1 MRSCK
6 ILERPYSRHAY
17 ATAIEEAEQF
27 LWAGPE
33 MELVSRATFGCFG
46 FSSGC
51 LMRLVCFL
59 RSEIY
64 KIT

>member
-1 MRSCK
+1 MTHIQLAEEWIMRSCK

-33 MELVSRATFGCFG
+33 MELVSLATLVVSIG
-46 FSSGC
+46 FHPN
-51 LMRLVCFL
+51 FL
-59 RSEIY
+59 FN
-64 KIT
+64 